1 MGLIK
6 KNKNTNENIKNI
18 TNELETLENSNIL
31 DKSNI
36 SNQEINK
43 NSKESKIIGSKLIK
57 SKNLDYSDLEVTV
70 SKINTPVSS
79 KVIKKSNIDQ
89 NIPFIEK
96 EDELK
101 QDIQI
106 VSTSALNLELEEE
119 KKKYQ
124 ELNNQLKEKQI
135 ELENK
140 IKEIENK
147 KSEIINQ
154 ANLQAQEIINKA
166 IKEAQTKAQQILEQA
181 YNQGYSQG
189 YNEIKDKLEK
199 EYQQKIEELLNEI
212 KNILNLKENLV
223 KEMEKDIVELAIK
236 VAEKVINKKIEE
248 EPELVSNYL
257 MELLPKIEQAKNIT
271 IWINPNEIEY
281 VKISKEKFKNLVE
294 DVENI
299 NIAPDSR
306 IEKGGCIIE
315 TNFGKIDARISTKL
329 EVLKEIIFKNF

>member
-6 KNKNTNENIKNI
+6 KNKNINEEVKNI
-18 TNELETLENSNIL
+18 DNQTNKIENS
-31 DKSNI
+31 
-36 SNQEINK
+36 K
-43 NSKESKIIGSKLIK
+43 NLEDTDIKESKIIGSKVIK
-57 SKNLDYSDLEVTV
+57 SDSLKYSDLELNVT
-70 SKINTPVSS
+70 KLETPVFS
-79 KVIKKSNIDQ
+79 KVIKKGSINEPVSIVQ
-89 NIPFIEK
+89 KGEGVNE
-96 EDELK
+96 
-101 QDIQI
+101 DIQI

-119 KKKYQ
+119 KNKYQ
-124 ELNNQLKEKQI
+124 ELNKQLQQKQL
-135 ELENK
+135 ELEEK
-140 IKEIENK
+140 IKEVENT

-154 ANLQAQEIINKA
+154 ANIKAQEIINKA
-166 IKEAQTKAQQILEQA
+166 IQEAQNKAQQILEQA

-189 YNEIKDKLEK
+189 YNEAKNKLEQ
-199 EYQQKIEELLNEI
+199 EYQQKIQELQEQI
-212 KNILNLKENLV
+212 KNMLNLKESLV

-257 MELLPKIEQAKNIT
+257 IELLPKIEQAKNIT

-281 VKISKEKFKNLVE
+281 VRLSKEKFKNLVE

-329 EVLKEIIFKNF
+329 EVLKEIIFKNI

>member
-6 KNKNTNENIKNI
+6 KNKNINEEVKNIDNQTGNSESLEFNNIK
-18 TNELETLENSNIL
+18 
-31 DKSNI
+31 D
-36 SNQEINK
+36 
-43 NSKESKIIGSKLIK
+43 SKIIGSKVIK
-57 SKNLDYSDLEVTV
+57 SNSFKYSDLELKVT
-70 SKINTPVSS
+70 KLEAPVFS
-79 KVIKKSNIDQ
+79 KVIKKGSINEPVPLIQ
-89 NIPFIEK
+89 KGE
-96 EDELK
+96 ELNDDVK
-101 QDIQI
+101 I

-119 KKKYQ
+119 KSKYQ
-124 ELNNQLKEKQI
+124 ELNKQLQQKQLELDEK
-135 ELENK
+135 L
-140 IKEIENK
+140 KEIENTK
-147 KSEIINQ
+147 LEIINQ
-154 ANLQAQEIINKA
+154 ANISAQEIINKA
-166 IKEAQTKAQQILEQA
+166 IQEAQNKAQQILEQA

-189 YNEIKDKLEK
+189 YNEAKNKLEQEYHQKIQELQEQIKD
-199 EYQQKIEELLNEI
+199 
-212 KNILNLKENLV
+212 ILNLKESLV

-257 MELLPKIEQAKNIT
+257 IELLPKIEQAKNIT

-281 VKISKEKFKNLVE
+281 VKLSKDKFKNLVE

-329 EVLKEIIFKNF
+329 EVLKEIIFKNI

>member
-6 KNKNTNENIKNI
+6 KNKNINEEVKNI
-18 TNELETLENSNIL
+18 DNQTNQIENSKNLEDTNI
-31 DKSNI
+31 
-36 SNQEINK
+36 
-43 NSKESKIIGSKLIK
+43 KESKIIGSKVIK
-57 SKNLDYSDLEVTV
+57 SDSLKYSDLELNVT
-70 SKINTPVSS
+70 KLETPVFS
-79 KVIKKSNIDQ
+79 KVIKKGSINEPVVQ
-89 NIPFIEK
+89 K
-96 EDELK
+96 EEGLND
-101 QDIQI
+101 DVQI

-119 KKKYQ
+119 KNKYQ
-124 ELNNQLKEKQI
+124 ELNKQLQQKQL
-135 ELENK
+135 ELEEK
-140 IKEIENK
+140 IKEVENT

-154 ANLQAQEIINKA
+154 ANIKAQEIINKA
-166 IKEAQTKAQQILEQA
+166 IQEAQNKAQQILEQA

-189 YNEIKDKLEK
+189 YNEVKNKLEQ
-199 EYQQKIEELLNEI
+199 EYQQKINELQEQI
-212 KNILNLKENLV
+212 KNILNLKESLV

-236 VAEKVINKKIEE
+236 VAEKVINKKVEE

-257 MELLPKIEQAKNIT
+257 IELLPKIEQAKNIT

-281 VKISKEKFKNLVE
+281 VRLSKEKFKNLVE

-329 EVLKEIIFKNF
+329 EVLKEIIFKNI

>member
-6 KNKNTNENIKNI
+6 KNKNINEEVKNI
-18 TNELETLENSNIL
+18 DNQTNQIENSKNLEDTNI
-31 DKSNI
+31 
-36 SNQEINK
+36 
-43 NSKESKIIGSKLIK
+43 KESKIIGSKVIK
-57 SKNLDYSDLEVTV
+57 SDSLKYSDLELNVT
-70 SKINTPVSS
+70 KLETPVFS
-79 KVIKKSNIDQ
+79 KVIKKGSINEPVVQ
-89 NIPFIEK
+89 K
-96 EDELK
+96 EEGLNE
-101 QDIQI
+101 DIQI

-119 KKKYQ
+119 KNKYQ
-124 ELNNQLKEKQI
+124 ELNKQLQQKQL
-135 ELENK
+135 ELEEK
-140 IKEIENK
+140 IKEVENT

-154 ANLQAQEIINKA
+154 ANIKAQEIIHKA
-166 IKEAQTKAQQILEQA
+166 IQEAQNKAQQILEQA

-189 YNEIKDKLEK
+189 YNEVKNKLEQ
-199 EYQQKIEELLNEI
+199 EYQQKINDLQEQI
-212 KNILNLKENLV
+212 KNILNLRESLV
-223 KEMEKDIVELAIK
+223 KEMEKDLVELAIK

-257 MELLPKIEQAKNIT
+257 IELLPKIEQAKNIT

-281 VKISKEKFKNLVE
+281 VRLSKEKFKNLVE

-329 EVLKEIIFKNF
+329 EVLKEIIFKNI

>member
-6 KNKNTNENIKNI
+6 KNKNINEEVKNI
-18 TNELETLENSNIL
+18 VNQTNQIENSKNLEDTNI
-31 DKSNI
+31 
-36 SNQEINK
+36 
-43 NSKESKIIGSKLIK
+43 KESKIIGSKVIK
-57 SKNLDYSDLEVTV
+57 SDSLKYSDLELNVT
-70 SKINTPVSS
+70 KLETPVFS
-79 KVIKKSNIDQ
+79 KVIKKGSINEPVVQ
-89 NIPFIEK
+89 K
-96 EDELK
+96 EEGLNEA
-101 QDIQI
+101 IQI

-119 KKKYQ
+119 KNKYQ
-124 ELNNQLKEKQI
+124 ELNKQLQQKQL
-135 ELENK
+135 ELEEK
-140 IKEIENK
+140 IKEIENT

-154 ANLQAQEIINKA
+154 ANIKAQEIIDKA
-166 IKEAQTKAQQILEQA
+166 IQEAQNKAQQILEQA

-189 YNEIKDKLEK
+189 YNEAKSKLEQ
-199 EYQQKIEELLNEI
+199 EYHQKIQELQEQI
-212 KNILNLKENLV
+212 KNMLNLKESLV

-257 MELLPKIEQAKNIT
+257 IELLPKIEQARNIT

-281 VKISKEKFKNLVE
+281 VRLSKEKFKNLVE

-329 EVLKEIIFKNF
+329 EVLKEILFKNI

>member
-6 KNKNTNENIKNI
+6 KNKNTNEEVKNI
-18 TNELETLENSNIL
+18 DNQTEDLKNLEITNI
-31 DKSNI
+31 
-36 SNQEINK
+36 
-43 NSKESKIIGSKLIK
+43 KESKIIGSKVIK
-57 SKNLDYSDLEVTV
+57 SDSLKYSNLELNASKLEV
-70 SKINTPVSS
+70 PVFS
-79 KVIKKSNIDQ
+79 KVIKKGSVNETVPLIQ
-89 NIPFIEK
+89 K
-96 EDELK
+96 EEELN
-101 QDIQI
+101 DDVQI

-119 KKKYQ
+119 KNKYQ
-124 ELNNQLKEKQI
+124 ELNKQLQQKQL
-135 ELENK
+135 ELEEK
-140 IKEIENK
+140 IKEIENT

-154 ANLQAQEIINKA
+154 ANISAQEIINKA
-166 IKEAQTKAQQILEQA
+166 IQEAQNKAQQILEQA
-181 YNQGYSQG
+181 YSQGYSQG
-189 YNEIKDKLEK
+189 YNESKIKLEQ
-199 EYQQKIEELLNEI
+199 EYQQKIQELQDQI
-212 KNILNLKENLV
+212 KNMLNLKESLV

-257 MELLPKIEQAKNIT
+257 IELLPKIEQAKNIT

-281 VKISKEKFKNLVE
+281 VRLSKEKFKNLVE

-329 EVLKEIIFKNF
+329 EVLKEIIFKNI

>member
-6 KNKNTNENIKNI
+6 KNKNINEEVKNI
-18 TNELETLENSNIL
+18 VNQTNQIENSKNLEDTNI
-31 DKSNI
+31 
-36 SNQEINK
+36 
-43 NSKESKIIGSKLIK
+43 KESKIIGSKVIK
-57 SKNLDYSDLEVTV
+57 SDSLKYSDLELNVT
-70 SKINTPVSS
+70 KLETPVFS
-79 KVIKKSNIDQ
+79 KVIKKGSINEPVVQ
-89 NIPFIEK
+89 K
-96 EDELK
+96 EEGLNEA
-101 QDIQI
+101 IQI

-119 KKKYQ
+119 KNKYQ
-124 ELNNQLKEKQI
+124 ELNKQLQQKQL
-135 ELENK
+135 ELEEK
-140 IKEIENK
+140 IKEIENT

-154 ANLQAQEIINKA
+154 ANIKAQEIIDKA
-166 IKEAQTKAQQILEQA
+166 IQEAQNKAQQILEQA

-189 YNEIKDKLEK
+189 YNEAKSKLEQ
-199 EYQQKIEELLNEI
+199 EYHQKIQELQEQI
-212 KNILNLKENLV
+212 KNMLNLKESLV

-257 MELLPKIEQAKNIT
+257 IELLPKIEQARNIT

-281 VKISKEKFKNLVE
+281 VRLSKEKFKNLVE

-329 EVLKEIIFKNF
+329 EVLKEIIFKNI

>member
-6 KNKNTNENIKNI
+6 KNKNPNENIKNI
-18 TNELETLENSNIL
+18 QEKLEEIENQN
-31 DKSNI
+31 N
-36 SNQEINK
+36 NK
-43 NSKESKIIGSKLIK
+43 DNSIKETKIIGSKVIK
-57 SKNLDYSDLEVTV
+57 SQNISYSDLELSV
-70 SKINTPVSS
+70 SKIESPTFS
-79 KVIKKSNIDQ
+79 KVIKKSEIN
-89 NIPFIEK
+89 NPVSFVEK
-96 EDELK
+96 KEEFT

-106 VSTSALNLELEEE
+106 VSTSALEIELEEE

-124 ELNNQLKEKQI
+124 ELNNQLQQKQK

-140 IKEIENK
+140 IKEIENSK
-147 KSEIINQ
+147 EEILKE
-154 ANLQAQEIINKA
+154 ANLKGQEIINKA
-166 IKEAQTKAQQILEQA
+166 INEAQNKAQEILEQA

-189 YNEIKDKLEK
+189 YNEIKSKLEQ
-199 EYQQKIEELLNEI
+199 EYQQKIQELQNQI
-212 KNILNLKENLV
+212 QNILNLKESLV

-257 MELLPKIEQAKNIT
+257 LELLPKIEQAKNIT

-281 VKISKEKFKNLVE
+281 VRLSKEKFKNLVE
-294 DVENI
+294 DVDNI

-315 TNFGKIDARISTKL
+315 TNFGKIDARISTKI
-329 EVLKEIIFKNF
+329 EVLKEIIFKNI

>member
-6 KNKNTNENIKNI
+6 KNKNINEEVKNI
-18 TNELETLENSNIL
+18 DNQTNQIENSKNLEDTNI
-31 DKSNI
+31 
-36 SNQEINK
+36 
-43 NSKESKIIGSKLIK
+43 KESKIIGSKVIK
-57 SKNLDYSDLEVTV
+57 SDSLKYSDLELNVT
-70 SKINTPVSS
+70 KLETPVFS
-79 KVIKKSNIDQ
+79 KVIKKGSINEPVSIVQ
-89 NIPFIEK
+89 K
-96 EDELK
+96 EEGLNE
-101 QDIQI
+101 DIQI

-119 KKKYQ
+119 KNKYQ
-124 ELNNQLKEKQI
+124 ELNKQLQQKQL
-135 ELENK
+135 ELEEK
-140 IKEIENK
+140 IKEVENT

-154 ANLQAQEIINKA
+154 ANIKAQEIVNKA
-166 IKEAQTKAQQILEQA
+166 IQEAQNKAQQILEQA

-189 YNEIKDKLEK
+189 YNEVKNKLEQ
-199 EYQQKIEELLNEI
+199 EYQQKINELQEQI
-212 KNILNLKENLV
+212 KNILNLKESLV

-257 MELLPKIEQAKNIT
+257 IELLPKIEQAKNIT

-281 VKISKEKFKNLVE
+281 VRLSKEKLKNLVE

-329 EVLKEIIFKNF
+329 EVLKEIIFKNI

>member
-6 KNKNTNENIKNI
+6 KNKNINEEVKNI
-18 TNELETLENSNIL
+18 VNQTNQIENSKNLEDTNI
-31 DKSNI
+31 
-36 SNQEINK
+36 
-43 NSKESKIIGSKLIK
+43 KESKIIGSKVIK
-57 SKNLDYSDLEVTV
+57 SDSLKYSDLELNVT
-70 SKINTPVSS
+70 KLETPVFS
-79 KVIKKSNIDQ
+79 KVIKKGSINEPVVQ
-89 NIPFIEK
+89 K
-96 EDELK
+96 EEGLNE
-101 QDIQI
+101 DIQI

-119 KKKYQ
+119 KNKYQ
-124 ELNNQLKEKQI
+124 ELNKQLQQKQL
-135 ELENK
+135 ELEEK
-140 IKEIENK
+140 IKEIENT

-154 ANLQAQEIINKA
+154 ANIKAQEIIDKA
-166 IKEAQTKAQQILEQA
+166 IQEAQNKAQQILEQA

-189 YNEIKDKLEK
+189 YNEAKSKLEQ
-199 EYQQKIEELLNEI
+199 EYHQKIQELQEQI
-212 KNILNLKENLV
+212 KNMLNLKESLV

-257 MELLPKIEQAKNIT
+257 IELLPKIEQARNIT

-281 VKISKEKFKNLVE
+281 VRLSKEKFKNLVE

-329 EVLKEIIFKNF
+329 EVLKEIIFKNI

>member
-6 KNKNTNENIKNI
+6 KNKNINEEVKNI
-18 TNELETLENSNIL
+18 DNQTNQIENSKNLENTNI
-31 DKSNI
+31 
-36 SNQEINK
+36 
-43 NSKESKIIGSKLIK
+43 KESKIIGSKVIK
-57 SKNLDYSDLEVTV
+57 SDSLKYSDLQLNVT
-70 SKINTPVSS
+70 KLETPVFS
-79 KVIKKSNIDQ
+79 KVIKKGSINEPVVQ
-89 NIPFIEK
+89 K
-96 EDELK
+96 ELNE
-101 QDIQI
+101 DIQI

-119 KKKYQ
+119 KNKYQ
-124 ELNNQLKEKQI
+124 ELNKQLQQKQL
-135 ELENK
+135 ELEEK
-140 IKEIENK
+140 LKEIENT

-154 ANLQAQEIINKA
+154 ANIKAQEIIDKA
-166 IKEAQTKAQQILEQA
+166 IQEAQNKAQQILEQA

-189 YNEIKDKLEK
+189 YNEAKNKLEQ
-199 EYQQKIEELLNEI
+199 EYQQKINELQEQI
-212 KNILNLKENLV
+212 KNILNLKESLV

-257 MELLPKIEQAKNIT
+257 IELLPKIEQAKNIT

-281 VKISKEKFKNLVE
+281 VRLSKEKFKNLVE

-329 EVLKEIIFKNF
+329 EVLKEIIFKNI

>member
-6 KNKNTNENIKNI
+6 KNKNINEEVKNI
-18 TNELETLENSNIL
+18 DNQTNQIENSKNLENTNI
-31 DKSNI
+31 
-36 SNQEINK
+36 
-43 NSKESKIIGSKLIK
+43 KESKIIGSKVIK
-57 SKNLDYSDLEVTV
+57 SDSLKYSDLELNVT
-70 SKINTPVSS
+70 KLETPVFS
-79 KVIKKSNIDQ
+79 KVIKKGSINEPVSIVQ
-89 NIPFIEK
+89 K
-96 EDELK
+96 EEGLNK
-101 QDIQI
+101 DIQI

-119 KKKYQ
+119 KNKYQ
-124 ELNNQLKEKQI
+124 ELNKQLQQKQL
-135 ELENK
+135 ELEEK
-140 IKEIENK
+140 IKEVENT

-154 ANLQAQEIINKA
+154 ANIKAQEIIDKA
-166 IKEAQTKAQQILEQA
+166 IQEAQNKAQQILEQA

-189 YNEIKDKLEK
+189 YNEAKNKLEQ
-199 EYQQKIEELLNEI
+199 EYQQKIQELQDQI
-212 KNILNLKENLV
+212 KNILNLKESLV

-257 MELLPKIEQAKNIT
+257 IELLPKIEQAKNIT

-281 VKISKEKFKNLVE
+281 VRLSKEKFKNLVE

-329 EVLKEIIFKNF
+329 EVLKEIIFKNI

>member
-6 KNKNTNENIKNI
+6 KNKNINEEVKNI
-18 TNELETLENSNIL
+18 DNQTNQMENS
-31 DKSNI
+31 
-36 SNQEINK
+36 K
-43 NSKESKIIGSKLIK
+43 NLEDTDIKESKIIGSKVIK
-57 SKNLDYSDLEVTV
+57 SDSLKYSDLELNVT
-70 SKINTPVSS
+70 KLETPVFS
-79 KVIKKSNIDQ
+79 KVIKKGSINEPVSIVQ
-89 NIPFIEK
+89 K
-96 EDELK
+96 EEGVNE
-101 QDIQI
+101 DIQI

-119 KKKYQ
+119 KNKYQ
-124 ELNNQLKEKQI
+124 ELNKQLQQKQL
-135 ELENK
+135 ELEEK
-140 IKEIENK
+140 IKEVENT

-154 ANLQAQEIINKA
+154 ANIKAQEIINKA
-166 IKEAQTKAQQILEQA
+166 IQEAQNKAQQILEQA

-189 YNEIKDKLEK
+189 YNEAKNKLEQ
-199 EYQQKIEELLNEI
+199 EYQQKIQELQEQI
-212 KNILNLKENLV
+212 KNILNLKESLV

-236 VAEKVINKKIEE
+236 VAEKVINKKIGE

-257 MELLPKIEQAKNIT
+257 IELLPKIEQAKNIT

-281 VKISKEKFKNLVE
+281 VRLSKEKFKNLVE

-329 EVLKEIIFKNF
+329 EVLKEIIFKNI

>member
-1 MGLIK
+1 
-6 KNKNTNENIKNI
+6 
-18 TNELETLENSNIL
+18 
-31 DKSNI
+31 
-36 SNQEINK
+36 
-43 NSKESKIIGSKLIK
+43 
-57 SKNLDYSDLEVTV
+57 
-70 SKINTPVSS
+70 
-79 KVIKKSNIDQ
+79 
-89 NIPFIEK
+89 
-96 EDELK
+96 
-101 QDIQI
+101 
-106 VSTSALNLELEEE
+106 
-119 KKKYQ
+119 
-124 ELNNQLKEKQI
+124 
-135 ELENK
+135 
-140 IKEIENK
+140 
-147 KSEIINQ
+147 Q
-154 ANLQAQEIINKA
+154 ANLEAQEIINKA

-189 YNEIKDKLEK
+189 YNEIKNQLEK
-199 EYQQKIEELLNEI
+199 EYQQKIEELTNEI
-212 KNILNLKENLV
+212 KNILNLKESLV

-329 EVLKEIIFKNF
+329 EVLKEIIFKNI